1 MPVLPMTDQPLPG
14 DVWAYPYLWARQ
26 ASQGETE
33 GRKDRPVA
41 VAVSLGRRDG
51 LHAVYLLAVTS
62 QSPAPDRPA
71 IEIPETEK
79 RRANLSADTRLWI
92 MLDEYNVDVVERSFY
107 LTPDGLIGR
116 FGDRFLRQIQ
126 RGLRQ
131 VVTGGRAEKVGR
143 SDD

>member
-1 MPVLPMTDQPLPG
+1 MTDRPLPG

-41 VAVSLGRRDG
+41 VAVSLCRRDG

-62 QSPAPDRPA
+62 QPPAPDRPA
-71 IEIPETEK
+71 VEIPETEK
-79 RRANLSADTRLWI
+79 RRANLSVDKQLWI
-92 MLDEYNVDVVERSFY
+92 MLDEYNLDIVERSFY

-126 RGLRQ
+126 LGLRQ
-131 VVTGGRAEKVGR
+131 AVAGGVAGKVGR
-143 SDD
+143 SND